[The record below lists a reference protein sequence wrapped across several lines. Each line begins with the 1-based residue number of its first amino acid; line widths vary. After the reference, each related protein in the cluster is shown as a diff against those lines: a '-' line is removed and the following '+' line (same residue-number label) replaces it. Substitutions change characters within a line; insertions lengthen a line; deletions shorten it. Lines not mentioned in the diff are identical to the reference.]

1 VTVELAP
8 RTAAPARAAGWARA
22 GDFLSFVKPHI
33 DVTFVAVAVAGAVV
47 AWHWS
52 GPFPLS
58 RVLILAGSVALLSAG
73 AECWTNIR
81 DRDLDAVMPRT
92 QGRPLVSGRISLLEA
107 LLLAVVLTG
116 LGLVLAALLGPVAL
130 AFLAFALLS
139 NVVVYSLL
147 TKRAT
152 PWSIVLG
159 SVVGALPLWAGAAAV
174 REPLPGSTW
183 MLGGTVGVW
192 IFVHIWVIAV
202 RYRDDYAAG
211 SVPMAP
217 LVWSPRRLRAGLVIS
232 AAGMGT
238 LATGSLLRIGGAAA
252 PAAAAL
258 VGACSAAI
266 LVGAELVPTRP
277 KLAGPLIRLITI
289 YLVVVL
295 GAAVACA
302 L

>member
-1 VTVELAP
+1 MVGVASG
-8 RTAAPARAAGWARA
+8 AVVPARSTGWAHA
-22 GDFLSFVKPHI
+22 ADFLSFVKPHI

-47 AWHWS
+47 SWHRS
-52 GPFPLS
+52 GPFPLFQ
-58 RVLILAGSVALLSAG
+58 VLVLAGSVALLSSG

-92 QGRPLVSGRISLLEA
+92 QGRPLVSGRISLGEA

-116 LGLVLAALLGPVAL
+116 SGLALAALLGPVAL
-130 AFLAFALLS
+130 AFLTFALLS

-174 REPLPGSTW
+174 REPVPAAEW
-183 MLGGTVGVW
+183 MLGGAVGVW
-192 IFVHIWVIAV
+192 IFVHIWVIAL

-217 LVWSPRRLRAGLVIS
+217 LVWSPAWLRAGLVAS
-232 AAGMGT
+232 AAGMGA
-238 LATGSLLRIGGAAA
+238 LSVGSMLSLGGPAVPGAAA
-252 PAAAAL
+252 L
-258 VGACSAAI
+258 TGVYSAAI
-266 LVGAELVPTRP
+266 LVGSALVPTRP
-277 KLAGPLIRLITI
+277 RLAGPLIHLVTV
-289 YLVVVL
+289 YLLVVL

>member
-1 VTVELAP
+1 MVELASG
-8 RTAAPARAAGWARA
+8 AAVPARSTGWARSA
-22 GDFLSFVKPHI
+22 DFLTFVKPHI
-33 DVTFVAVAVAGAVV
+33 DLTFVAVAVAGAVV
-47 AWHWS
+47 SWHRS

-58 RVLILAGSVALLSAG
+58 QVLVLAGSVALLSAG

-92 QGRPLVSGRISLLEA
+92 QRRPLVSGRISVPEA

-116 LGLVLAALLGPVAL
+116 LGLALAALLGPVAL
-130 AFLAFALLS
+130 AFLTFALLS

-174 REPLPGSTW
+174 REPLAAADW

-192 IFVHIWVIAV
+192 ILVHIWVIAL
-202 RYRDDYAAG
+202 RYRDDYAVGA
-211 SVPMAP
+211 VPMAP
-217 LVWSPRRLRAGLVIS
+217 LVWSPRWLRVGLLAS
-232 AAGMGT
+232 AAGMGG
-238 LATGSLLRIGGAAA
+238 LAVGSMLSLGG
-252 PAAAAL
+252 PAMPEAAAL
-258 VGACSAAI
+258 VGAFSAAI
-266 LVGAELVPTRP
+266 LVGSAVVPTRP
-277 KLAGPLIRLITI
+277 RLASPLIHLITT
-289 YLVVVL
+289 YLLVVL

>member
-1 VTVELAP
+1 MVGLASG
-8 RTAAPARAAGWARA
+8 AAMPARSSGWARA
-22 GDFLSFVKPHI
+22 ADFLTFVKPHI
-33 DVTFVAVAVAGAVV
+33 DVTFVAVAVAGVV
-47 AWHWS
+47 VSWHWS
-52 GPFPLS
+52 GPFPLF
-58 RVLILAGSVALLSAG
+58 RVLVLAGSVALLSSG

-81 DRDLDAVMPRT
+81 DRDLDALMPRT
-92 QGRPLVSGRISLLEA
+92 QGRPLVSGRISLPEA

-116 LGLVLAALLGPVAL
+116 TGLALAALLGPVAL
-130 AFLAFALLS
+130 TFLTFALLS

-174 REPLPGSTW
+174 REPLPAAAW

-192 IFVHIWVIAV
+192 IFVHIWVIAL

-211 SVPMAP
+211 AVPMAP
-217 LVWSPRRLRAGLVIS
+217 LVWSPGWLRAGLLVS
-232 AAGMGT
+232 AAGMGA
-238 LATGSLLRIGGAAA
+238 LAVGSLLSLGGPAA

-258 VGACSAAI
+258 TAACSAAI
-266 LVGAELVPTRP
+266 LVGTALVPTRP
-277 KLAGPLIRLITI
+277 RLAGPLIHLITV
-289 YLVVVL
+289 YLLVVL

>member
-1 VTVELAP
+1 MVGLASG
-8 RTAAPARAAGWARA
+8 AAIPSRSSGWARA
-22 GDFLSFVKPHI
+22 ADFLTFVKPHI

-47 AWHWS
+47 GWHWS
-52 GPFPLS
+52 GPFPLL
-58 RVLILAGSVALLSAG
+58 RVLVLAGSVALLSSG

-81 DRDLDAVMPRT
+81 DRDLDALMPRT
-92 QGRPLVSGRISLLEA
+92 QGRPLVSGRISLPEA

-116 LGLVLAALLGPVAL
+116 TGLVLAALLGPVAL
-130 AFLAFALLS
+130 TFLAFALLS

-174 REPLPGSTW
+174 REPLPAAEW

-192 IFVHIWVIAV
+192 IFVHIWVIAL

-211 SVPMAP
+211 AVPMAP
-217 LVWSPRRLRAGLVIS
+217 LVWSPGRLRTALLAS
-232 AAGMGT
+232 AAGMGA
-238 LATGSLLRIGGAAA
+238 LAVASLLSLRGPAVPEAVALTGAF
-252 PAAAAL
+252 
-258 VGACSAAI
+258 SAAI
-266 LVGAELVPTRP
+266 LAGTALVPVRP
-277 KLAGPLIRLITI
+277 QLAGPLIHLITI
-289 YLVVVL
+289 YLLVVL